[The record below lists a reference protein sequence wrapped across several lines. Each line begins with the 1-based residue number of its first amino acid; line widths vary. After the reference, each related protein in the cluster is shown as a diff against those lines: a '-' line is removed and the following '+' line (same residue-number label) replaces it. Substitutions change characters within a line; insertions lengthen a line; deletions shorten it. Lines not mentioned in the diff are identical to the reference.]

1 MSKKFELAG
10 DIAGALAVGERSMN
24 QAALDLLAVGTAVF
38 TARNSGHFHPLEAQ
52 REVERIGMATQSLI
66 TAIGEIARA
75 HDSFHK
81 KVREL
86 KMDGDGTG
94 NLCPWPTAQHVES
107 NVVEIGVAA

>member
-52 REVERIGMATQSLI
+52 REVAGLVQLSNDLLLL
-66 TAIGEIARA
+66 ARA
-75 HDSFHK
+75 DEDRLHQ
-81 KVREL
+81 VRPAEVRA
-86 KMDGDGTG
+86 DESTG
-94 NLCPWPTAQHVES
+94 S
-107 NVVEIGVAA
+107 NSG